1 VKFALL
7 FLLPCVCFALDPGL
21 RLSQYHKKVW
31 QIEDGLPHNYVNA
44 IQYAPDGYLLVGT
57 GEGLARFDGVR
68 FTPLAG
74 AASIERQWISA
85 LAPAAGG
92 AYWISTYYQD
102 LYRLENRNLRRTL
115 HGQASMM
122 GLFTDSTGALWIS
135 AGGILRLDAKGTVA
149 VGIGSSAGNSW
160 HVFAEDTRHRIWIT
174 AGGGLHCYE
183 NGKARLVVKDGGPHG
198 SMLSVMAGP
207 DGVVW
212 AGTSNGL
219 YRVRESTG
227 TVTLERQPGVSG
239 PVVKILRDK
248 GGILWAG
255 TWGQGLYRITAHGA
269 ENWSTRDGLS
279 DDFIRTLF
287 EDHDGNLWIGSR
299 SGGLSRWKNP
309 LVEPFGVPEGLGGN
323 FASAVLEAEGG
334 GLWMGTWRSGLFR
347 LRGGVFERMPTPLPA
362 LDLGIRSL
370 AGDGHGGLWLGT
382 WEGLHHF
389 DGKTYDPRIFI
400 RGFVSALLLD
410 RAGGLWVAGSS
421 LRYFP
426 NGNPGSASTGSTP
439 AQRTTTVREWSPS
452 PQSTPPGNNHA
463 PQTASPDPTPL
474 RTATG
479 KESPMALPAAKVD
492 EAAPQAQSRSVS
504 DGLARASS
512 TERATPQTSTGKLS
526 PTSQQL
532 GYGEKSALP
541 LPVPERERRATSAPL
556 LNPAPAAPESEEA
569 GEPNPAPTQQSTS
582 PDSGQLRLPNT
593 NTNCLLQDRQGRIWA
608 GTDSGVAVF
617 ENGRLTWIR
626 REQGLADEYV
636 TSLTEDTQGRIW
648 ASTRGGFLAFLRD
661 GRATSLGPREGLP
674 GHSLFKLLDDH
685 AGSHWISS
693 SRGILRIPSSQLEDV
708 LAGRRKSVDAALY
721 EQEDGLR
728 TIECHG
734 ISQPSGW
741 RDSEGNLWFP
751 TAKGF
756 VRIRPGKDAH
766 PPAPPVRIE
775 EILAGAQPLA
785 EPVEL
790 QPGARDLEVRF
801 TALRFSSP
809 THLRFRYRL
818 EGNDPDWIQREGER
832 SARYSTVPLGRHRLL
847 VEAREPGG
855 PWSEPVSV
863 TIRQLPRFYQ
873 TAWFFTAVL
882 LALAALGF
890 AFYRWRMYVLRG
902 RYKAVLA
909 ERNRISREWHD
920 TLLAGFSAISWQL
933 DATLTRLKEQPA
945 RAAEAVDVARQMVHH
960 YRAEARRV
968 IWDLRENDPVSE
980 SLQDAV
986 ARTMEQITAGTGV
999 ATRLEVS
1006 GAPGLMSSDLRQNAL
1021 RICQE
1026 ATANAV
1032 RHGKAA
1038 NVQVGIQYTSES
1050 VKLRIRDDGAGFD
1063 PKRTLS
1069 TPSGHFGLIV
1079 MQERARRF
1087 GGALHIDS
1095 APGSGTT
1102 VEADLPLQ
1110 PSKPA

>member
-1 VKFALL
+1 MKHLLL
-7 FLLPCVCFALDPGL
+7 FLFALPCLALDPGL

-44 IQYAPDGYLLVGT
+44 IQYGPGGYLLIGT

-74 AASIERQWISA
+74 TASIERQWVSSF
-85 LAPAAGG
+85 APGPGDAA
-92 AYWISTYYQD
+92 WIGTYYQD
-102 LYRLENRNLRRTL
+102 LYRLENRQL
-115 HGQASMM
+115 HHVAHFGASLM
-122 GLFTDSTGALWIS
+122 GLFTDSSGALWIS
-135 AGGILRLDAKGTVA
+135 GNGIHRRDTRGSVA
-149 VGIGSSAGNSW
+149 IGIGSSAGNSW
-160 HVFAEDTRHRIWIT
+160 HVFAEDPRHRIWIA
-174 AGGGLHCYE
+174 AGGGLHFYDA
-183 NGKARLVVKDGGPHG
+183 GRVRTIARDGAPHG
-198 SMLSVMAGP
+198 TFLSVMAGP

-219 YRVRESTG
+219 YRVRESAG
-227 TVTLERQPGVSG
+227 AFTLERQPGVNG
-239 PVVKILRDK
+239 PVVKTLRDRD
-248 GGILWAG
+248 GILWAA
-255 TWGQGLYRITAHGA
+255 TWGQGLYRLTAQGA
-269 ENWSTRDGLS
+269 EHWSTRDGLP
-279 DDFIRTLF
+279 DDFLRTLF

-323 FASAVLEAEGG
+323 FASAVMEAPGG
-334 GLWMGTWRSGLFR
+334 GLWMGTWRSGLYL
-347 LRGGVFERMPTPLPA
+347 LRDGVLRQMPTPLPA
-362 LDLGIRSL
+362 LDLSIRSL
-370 AGDGHGGLWLGT
+370 APDGRGGLWLGT

-389 DGKTYDPRIFI
+389 DGHAYDPRVFI
-400 RGFVSALLLD
+400 HGSVSALLLD

-426 NGNPGSASTGSTP
+426 NGNPVSAANP
-439 AQRTTTVREWSPS
+439 A
-452 PQSTPPGNNHA
+452 PPA
-463 PQTASPDPTPL
+463 L

-479 KESPMALPAAKVD
+479 KERANPATPGSAKTD
-492 EAAPQAQSRSVS
+492 GAARPNPGPERQRRATP
-504 DGLARASS
+504 ASS
-512 TERATPQTSTGKLS
+512 TEQPTPPQPE
-526 PTSQQL
+526 PT
-532 GYGEKSALP
+532 
-541 LPVPERERRATSAPL
+541 
-556 LNPAPAAPESEEA
+556 PARTAPESEEA
-569 GEPNPAPTQQSTS
+569 GEPNPVPPRERRAPG
-582 PDSGQLRLPNT
+582 PPAPHPGQIVLPAT
-593 NTNCLLQDRQGRIWA
+593 NTICLLQDRQGRIWA

-617 ENGRLTWIR
+617 ENGRPTWIR
-626 REQGLADEYV
+626 KAQGLADEYV
-636 TSLTEDTQGRIW
+636 TSLTEDAQGRIW
-648 ASTRGGFLAFLRD
+648 ASTRGGFLALLRD
-661 GRATSLGPREGLP
+661 GRATSLGTREGLP

-693 SRGILRIPSSQLEDV
+693 SRGILRIPSSQLEEV
-708 LAGRRKSVDAALY
+708 LTGRRKSIDAALY

-741 RDSEGNLWFP
+741 RDRAGSLWFP

-756 VRIRPGKDAH
+756 VRIRPARVAH

-790 QPGARDLEVRF
+790 QPGTRDLEVRF

-809 THLRFRYRL
+809 AHLRFRYRL

-882 LALAALGF
+882 LALAALGY

-909 ERNRISREWHD
+909 ERNRIAREWHD

-968 IWDLRENDPVSE
+968 IWDLRENEPVPE

-999 ATRLEVS
+999 ATKLEVS
-1006 GAPGLMSSDLRQNAL
+1006 GSPGQMSSDLRQNAL

-1032 RHGKAA
+1032 RHGKAS
-1038 NVQVGIQYTSES
+1038 NVLVGIQYTPEA

-1087 GGALHIDS
+1087 GGALHIES
-1095 APGSGTT
+1095 APGNGTI

-1110 PSKPA
+1110 TSKPE

>member
-1 VKFALL
+1 MKLVPLLL
-7 FLLPCVCFALDPGL
+7 FCSTACLALDPGL

-44 IQYAPDGYLLVGT
+44 IQYGPGGYLLVGT

-74 AASIERQWISA
+74 TAPIERDWVSA
-85 LAPAAGG
+85 LAPATRD
-92 AYWISTYYQD
+92 AYWIGTYYQD
-102 LYRLENRNLRRTL
+102 LYRLENHALRHMFR
-115 HGQASMM
+115 GNASLM
-122 GLFTDSTGALWIS
+122 GFFADSAGTLWIS
-135 AGGILRLDAKGTVA
+135 ANGIFRLDAKGPA
-149 VGIGSSAGNSW
+149 PIGVGPSAGNAW
-160 HVFAEDTRHRIWIT
+160 HVIAEDPRHRIWIA

-183 NGKARLVVKDGGPHG
+183 NGRVRLVVRDGAPHG
-198 SMLSVMAGP
+198 GLLSVMAGP

-219 YRVRESTG
+219 YQVRESAG
-227 TVTLERQPGVSG
+227 AVTLVRQPGVNG
-239 PVVKILRDK
+239 PVVKTLRDRD
-248 GGILWAG
+248 GILWAA
-255 TWGQGLYRITAHGA
+255 TWGQGLYRITPAGA

-323 FASAVLEAEGG
+323 FASAVMEDKSG

-347 LRGGVFERMPTPLPA
+347 LRGGIFQSMPTPLPA

-370 AGDGHGGLWLGT
+370 ADDGRGGLWLGT

-389 DGKTYDPRIFI
+389 DGRVYDPRLLVN
-400 RGFVSALLLD
+400 GSVSALLLD
-410 RAGGLWVAGSS
+410 RTGGLWVAGSA

-426 NGNPGSASTGSTP
+426 SGNPAAANGAVSVSERMTP
-439 AQRTTTVREWSPS
+439 RNSPTNLRPS
-452 PQSTPPGNNHA
+452 P
-463 PQTASPDPTPL
+463 
-474 RTATG
+474 
-479 KESPMALPAAKVD
+479 
-492 EAAPQAQSRSVS
+492 
-504 DGLARASS
+504 
-512 TERATPQTSTGKLS
+512 
-526 PTSQQL
+526 
-532 GYGEKSALP
+532 
-541 LPVPERERRATSAPL
+541 PEP
-556 LNPAPAAPESEEA
+556 
-569 GEPNPAPTQQSTS
+569 
-582 PDSGQLRLPNT
+582 GQLLLRGV
-593 NTNCLLQDRQGRIWA
+593 NTNCLLQDRQGRVWA

-617 ENGRLTWIR
+617 ENGHLTWIR
-626 REQGLADEYV
+626 REQGLADDYV

-648 ASTRGGFLAFLRD
+648 ASTRAGYLAYLHD
-661 GRATSLGPREGLP
+661 ARATSLGPREGLP
-674 GHSLFKLLDDH
+674 GHSLFKLLDDQ

-693 SRGILRIPSSQLEDV
+693 SRGIVRIPSSQLDDV
-708 LAGRRKSVDAALY
+708 LTGRRQSVDATLY

-741 RDSEGNLWFP
+741 RDKEGSLWFP

-756 VRIRPGKDAH
+756 VRIRPTHAVR

-785 EPVEL
+785 EPIEL

-809 THLRFRYRL
+809 AHLRFRYRL
-818 EGNDPDWIQREGER
+818 EGNDPGWIERPGER
-832 SARYSTVPLGRHRLL
+832 SARYSTVPLGLHRLL

-855 PWSEPVSV
+855 PWSQPVSIN
-863 TIRQLPRFYQ
+863 IRQLPRFYQ

-882 LALAALGF
+882 LGLAALGY
-890 AFYRWRMYVLRG
+890 AFYRWRIFVLRG

-999 ATRLEVS
+999 ATKLEVTGS
-1006 GAPGLMSSDLRQNAL
+1006 PGVISSDLRQNAL

-1038 NVQVGIQYTSES
+1038 NVLVGIQYTPEA
-1050 VKLRIRDDGAGFD
+1050 VHLRIRDDGAGFE
-1063 PKRTLS
+1063 PKRALS
-1069 TPSGHFGLIV
+1069 TRSGHFGLIV

-1087 GGALHIDS
+1087 GGALHIES
-1095 APGSGTT
+1095 APGSGTI

-1110 PSKPA
+1110 APKPA

>member
-1 VKFALL
+1 MKLGAL
-7 FLLPCVCFALDPGL
+7 FLLPLACFALDPGL

-85 LAPAAGG
+85 LAPAPGG

-102 LYRLENRNLRRTL
+102 LYRLENRKLRRML

-135 AGGILRLDAKGTVA
+135 ANGILRLDAKRA
-149 VGIGSSAGNSW
+149 APVGIGSSAGNSW

-207 DGVVW
+207 DGVIW
-212 AGTSNGL
+212 AGASNGL
-219 YRVRESTG
+219 YRVRESG
-227 TVTLERQPGVSG
+227 ATVTLERQPGVNG

-248 GGILWAG
+248 DGILWAG
-255 TWGQGLYRITAHGA
+255 TWGQGLYRVTPTGA
-269 ENWSTRDGLS
+269 EHWSTRDGLS

-323 FASAVLEAEGG
+323 FASAVMEAEGG

-347 LRGGVFERMPTPLPA
+347 LQGGVFQPMPTPLPA

-370 AGDGHGGLWLGT
+370 AGDGRGGLWLGT

-389 DGKTYDPRIFI
+389 DGKTYDPRIFL
-400 RGFVSALLLD
+400 RGSVSAILRD
-410 RAGGLWVAGSS
+410 RKGGLWVAGAS

-426 NGNPGSASTGSTP
+426 TGNPTAAIGAAFGAAFRAAANRAANVSERITPRNAPTNPPARPAAFGAAFKAATASSGGAPDTLQPASGPVRQPSAP
-439 AQRTTTVREWSPS
+439 
-452 PQSTPPGNNHA
+452 
-463 PQTASPDPTPL
+463 SPDPGQL
-474 RTATG
+474 L
-479 KESPMALPAAKVD
+479 LPA
-492 EAAPQAQSRSVS
+492 
-504 DGLARASS
+504 
-512 TERATPQTSTGKLS
+512 
-526 PTSQQL
+526 
-532 GYGEKSALP
+532 
-541 LPVPERERRATSAPL
+541 
-556 LNPAPAAPESEEA
+556 
-569 GEPNPAPTQQSTS
+569 
-582 PDSGQLRLPNT
+582 T
-593 NTNCLLQDRQGRIWA
+593 NTNCLLQDRQGRVWA

-617 ENGRLTWIR
+617 ENGHLTWIR
-626 REQGLADEYV
+626 REQGLADDYI

-648 ASTRGGFLAFLRD
+648 ASTRGGYLAYLH
-661 GRATSLGPREGLP
+661 GARATSLGPREGLP
-674 GHSLFKLLDDH
+674 GHSLFKLLDDQS
-685 AGSHWISS
+685 GSHWISS
-693 SRGILRIPSSQLEDV
+693 SRGILRIPSTQLDDL
-708 LAGRRKSVDAALY
+708 LAGRRPSLDVTLY

-741 RDSEGNLWFP
+741 RDSEGSLWFP

-756 VRIRPGKDAH
+756 VRIRPGRTAS

-775 EILAGAQPLA
+775 EILAGSQPLSA
-785 EPVEL
+785 PVEL

-818 EGNDPDWIQREGER
+818 EGNDPGWVERNAER
-832 SARYSTVPLGRHRLL
+832 SARYTTVPLGLHRLL

-855 PWSEPVSV
+855 PWSQPVSV

-882 LALAALGF
+882 LALAALGY

-999 ATRLEVS
+999 ATKLEVS
-1006 GAPGLMSSDLRQNAL
+1006 GSPGVMSSDLRQNAL

-1038 NVQVGIQYTSES
+1038 NVLVGIQYTSEA

-1095 APGSGTT
+1095 APGNGTI

-1110 PSKPA
+1110 TSKPA